1 MHSMGGNCSRDGAL
15 KNVGV
20 QFRIDMAFRL
30 VKRNEEGKPV
40 NPRVR
45 HIHHRGVDLDLAG
58 RTGRLCGAR
67 ERVEEGCFPGLG

>member
-15 KNVGV
+15 KNMGV

-40 NPRVR
+40 NPRE
-45 HIHHRGVDLDLAG
+45 LELARSVLAWARANSVEPG
-58 RTGRLCGAR
+58 ARRTGRVG
-67 ERVEEGCFPGLG
+67 